1 MSHSSDTPHTH
12 LPPPAAPA
20 YLHRLVG
27 QTLQRRGFEA
37 CEAGALGEMERLIEH
52 HIQRLFT
59 LAHDYAALTGRTAP
73 NARDLLA
80 AQEASGWGV
89 RDLAREAKKQRIGVD
104 LVVEEEQPEPTP
116 TPNIT
121 SVPEDGGDVKPRLER
136 TIPPYA
142 YDSAPSLPPAW
153 TYKPDR
159 PPTPPLPAGN
169 VTSGVLDFIKLTAT
183 ERGDIPPELGL
194 VDYRRGDGRE
204 ARRKWGVRGV
214 GAA

>member
-1 MSHSSDTPHTH
+1 MSRSLDTPHTH
-12 LPPPAAPA
+12 LPPASAAA
-20 YLHRLVG
+20 YLHRVIG
-27 QTLQRRGFEA
+27 TTLQRRGFEG

-59 LAHDYAALTGRTAP
+59 LAHDYASLSGRPTA

-89 RDLAREAKKQRIGVD
+89 RELSKEAKKQRISVD
-104 LVVEEEQPEPTP
+104 LVVEPEPAEPTP
-116 TPNIT
+116 PANIA
-121 SVPEDGGDVKPRLER
+121 SVPETQGDVKPRLER
-136 TIPPYA
+136 TVPPYA
-142 YDSAPSLPPAW
+142 YDSAPGLPDAW

-159 PPTPPLPAGN
+159 PKTPPLPPGN
-169 VTSGVLDFIKLTAT
+169 VTAGVLDFIKLTAT